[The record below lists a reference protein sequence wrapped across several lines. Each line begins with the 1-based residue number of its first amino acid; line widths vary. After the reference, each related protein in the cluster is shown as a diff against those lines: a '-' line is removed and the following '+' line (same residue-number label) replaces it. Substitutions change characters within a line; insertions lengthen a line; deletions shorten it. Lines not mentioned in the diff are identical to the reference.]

1 MVVVFK
7 YWFTNHI
14 KVTADVKNINIK
26 NQRYY
31 FFNDMINKTF
41 IQTYQK

>member
-14 KVTADVKNINIK
+14 KVTTDVKSINIK